1 MNIPTED
8 ADTFG
13 GYLMG
18 IIGTVPDDGSS
29 FNLET
34 DELNVDVAYIK
45 NRRIGK
51 TIVRK
56 KVKEDVD
63 EQEK

>member
-1 MNIPTED
+1 
-8 ADTFG
+8 
-13 GYLMG
+13 MG

-29 FNLET
+29 FHVET
-34 DELNVDVAYIK
+34 DELDVDVAYIK

-56 KVKEDVD
+56 KVKE
-63 EQEK
+63 EETA

>member
-1 MNIPTED
+1 M
-8 ADTFG
+8 
-13 GYLMG
+13 
-18 IIGTVPDDGSS
+18 PDDGSS
-29 FNLET
+29 FHLET